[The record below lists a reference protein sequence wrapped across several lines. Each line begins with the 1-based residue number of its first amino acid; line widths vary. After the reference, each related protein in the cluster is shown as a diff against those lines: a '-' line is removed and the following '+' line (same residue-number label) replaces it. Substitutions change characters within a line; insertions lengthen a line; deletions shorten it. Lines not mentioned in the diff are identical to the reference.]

1 MGYIADQIAEYLGS
15 AVEGL
20 AYSLVSNEGN
30 VYVDYFPSEP
40 DRCVTVFTMPGP
52 EASSK
57 LPYDPS
63 AFQVAI
69 RSEAGGVW
77 ATDMWNAIY
86 KELHSLRYITLPG
99 GTFLVYC
106 LARHSSPFRLDDD
119 MNGRPRY
126 TVDFRTEVLT
136 EERP

>member
-1 MGYIADQIAEYLGS
+1 MYIADQIAAYLGS
-15 AVEGL
+15 AVDGL
-20 AYSLVSNEGN
+20 AYSEVSDEGN
-30 VYVDYFPSEP
+30 VFVDYFPSTP
-40 DRCVTVFTMPGP
+40 DRCVTVFTTPGS

-63 AFQVAI
+63 TFQVAI

-77 ATDMWNAIY
+77 ATMMWNRIY
-86 KELHSLRYITLPG
+86 VALHSLRYITLPG

-106 LARHSSPFRLDDD
+106 IARHSSPFRLDDD
-119 MNGRPRY
+119 MNARPRY
-126 TVDFRTEVLT
+126 TCDFRTEVLT

>member
-1 MGYIADQIAEYLGS
+1 MYLAAPIAAYLGS

-20 AYSLVSNEGN
+20 AYSDTSAEGN
-30 VYVDYFPSEP
+30 VFVDYFPSQP
-40 DRCVTVFTMPGP
+40 DRCVTVYTMVGP
-52 EASSK
+52 EADSK

-63 AFQVAI
+63 GFQVVF

-77 ATDMWNAIY
+77 ATAMADRVY
-86 KELHSLRYITLPG
+86 KALHSLRYVTLPD

-126 TVDFRTEVLT
+126 SLDFRTEVLT